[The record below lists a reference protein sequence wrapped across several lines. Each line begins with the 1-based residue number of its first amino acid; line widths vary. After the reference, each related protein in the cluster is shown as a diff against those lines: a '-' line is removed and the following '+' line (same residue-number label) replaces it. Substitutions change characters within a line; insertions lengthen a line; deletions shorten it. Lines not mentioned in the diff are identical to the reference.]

1 MKKYITIIL
10 LTLLLIAGCGSD
22 EPVEDTDFLTTQDG
36 VKIAYNFHQG
46 EDHGVIL
53 LHQVGSDRHTY
64 RTLYETLANEGR
76 SVIAIDF
83 RGHGE
88 SDLDHNTFTEK
99 DWNTLR
105 LDVKAARDFLA
116 EQGVYKVAIVGAS
129 MGANTALKYAVEDG
143 KILSLILISPGEEYH
158 GVKTLPYVEHFTGPV
173 LVIAGKEDEYASV
186 SSTRIYN
193 AIEGIKDLKLYPT
206 EQHGTNL
213 LAFENTYQDISY
225 WLNEYGNAK

>member
-1 MKKYITIIL
+1 MKKYLIIVL
-10 LTLLLIAGCGSD
+10 LALLLIAGCGSD
-22 EPVEDTDFLTTQDG
+22 EPTEDIDYLTTQDG

-53 LHQVGSDRHTY
+53 LHQTGGDRHTY

-76 SVIAIDF
+76 SVITIDF

-88 SDLDHNTFTEK
+88 SDLDYNAFTEQ
-99 DWNTLR
+99 DWNSLR

-116 EQGVYKVAIVGAS
+116 EQGVYKVAIVGS
-129 MGANTALKYAVEDG
+129 SIGANIALKYAVEDG
-143 KILSLILISPGEEYH
+143 KILSLILISPGEEYN
-158 GVKTLPYVEHFTGPV
+158 GVKTLPYTEHFQRPV
-173 LVIAGKEDEYASV
+173 LVIAGKEDEYAST
-186 SSTRIYN
+186 SATRIYN
-193 AIEGIKDLKLYPT
+193 ALEGIKDLKLYPT